1 MTAPAKL
8 HTLNVV
14 AAHDGVVEGTAQ
26 PFIPPGE
33 YVAVFHHYETMK
45 MFKTPKLFMH
55 FEIVDI
61 GPYCGTKLYAP
72 FRVAGLIGKEGRN
85 GRFKLGIRSE
95 LFLTLCRLQPKVIR
109 PDRISLR
116 GFKGPLFKIRVR
128 TVDKDYRQR
137 PLPEFLKYSVVDAI
151 LSVEAGNIE

>member
-1 MTAPAKL
+1 MNTAAQL

-14 AAHDGVVEGTAQ
+14 AAHDGVVEGTPQ
-26 PFIPPGE
+26 PLIPPGE
-33 YVAVFHHYETMK
+33 YVAVFLYYETKNMY
-45 MFKTPKLFMH
+45 KTPKLFMH
-55 FEIVDI
+55 FEIVDL
-61 GPYCGTKLYAP
+61 GAYCRTKLYAP

-116 GFKGPLFKIRVR
+116 GFKGALFKIRVR
-128 TVDKDYRQR
+128 TVEKDYRQR